1 MYVTYSVG
9 LTRVA
14 VSLDPG
20 QESTAG
26 PGATL
31 AWAWGSCA
39 RGWKRPP
46 CRSRWPL
53 AGGAG
58 TTRALA
64 GQEQANNAAKPIP
77 HLPLLGALLFY
88 YRKLCLIVTS
98 TGKKKKGHQY
108 IQLIAS
114 SSANILGLLISIPFV
129 KFRRKKKEISVNAFA
144 EMGHCLHTLLMVRT
158 CGQQA
163 GCSAE

>member
-1 MYVTYSVG
+1 MFAHARGFSVCIVYVTYSVG

-98 TGKKKKGHQY
+98 TGKKKKRSSVHSTHCILLCKY
-108 IQLIAS
+108 ISFADLNSLCKIQ
-114 SSANILGLLISIPFV
+114 
-129 KFRRKKKEISVNAFA
+129 KKKKIKRNR
-144 EMGHCLHTLLMVRT
+144 C
-158 CGQQA
+158 
-163 GCSAE
+163 